1 MISSQSSN
9 VSPFQPRNYQVSNT
23 QAVDPEQQPTTSG
36 QRVQAPSV
44 PSNAPNIPGGDGNA
58 TKDIGTLLKDA
69 LKDLATDLKS
79 AGKEF
84 VDSLKQYSKDVKES
98 RPTNEPAAP
107 GASAPQPYEYYRD
120 DRGRVRDV
128 GGRFAPRG
136 IDPNLIAP
144 IGTRREDLPGGAPP
158 TPGGAGGATP
168 GAGFAGGV
176 KNTGIALGRRLL
188 GSPGGDLQ
196 SFLALAPGFS
206 RGAEGFSVAEGLARQ
221 AAAGELEAM
230 QASMLLQGSDYGGFG
245 QGVGIRSALGGRDL
259 LERFARIGMSRS
271 QAAGLIKNIAFTAG
285 GTAQGG
291 LIGGMSANNILAGT
305 VMGENIPGYFANIGG
320 FQAGLGEDARGS
332 FALEFNRDAMF
343 RGVQRTTRQAQR
355 QSGFMSLYTQNIG
368 ADRLSYN
375 QLIDAMGG
383 GSLSRGQAIFQRGAG
398 AAAGAVGGLTADFS
412 GVGASMLQADAMR
425 RAGGDRLKALELLEA
440 DQAKGGSAMY
450 RRLRGMGMSDRT
462 ARLTLAGMGL
472 STRDIQTLTTAEGVA
487 AAESDLDYET
497 DYPLIPTTTE
507 SGIDLAAEGIDR
519 MLPMSRMFAENE
531 NRRVNIGIANRGR
544 AQMKLDADL
553 RISQIMI
560 SRSAALDKGLGQLIT
575 TVEGVVKSIDALNNA
590 TRDSFVDSMRAVQ
603 DPNSDILDKVY
614 HYGKMTMIMMLN
626 TKAGI

>member
-1 MISSQSSN
+1 M
-9 VSPFQPRNYQVSNT
+9 
-23 QAVDPEQQPTTSG
+23 
-36 QRVQAPSV
+36 
-44 PSNAPNIPGGDGNA
+44 
-58 TKDIGTLLKDA
+58 
-69 LKDLATDLKS
+69 
-79 AGKEF
+79 
-84 VDSLKQYSKDVKES
+84 
-98 RPTNEPAAP
+98 
-107 GASAPQPYEYYRD
+107 
-120 DRGRVRDV
+120 
-128 GGRFAPRG
+128 
-136 IDPNLIAP
+136 
-144 IGTRREDLPGGAPP
+144 
-158 TPGGAGGATP
+158 PGGAGGTTP

-206 RGAEGFSVAEGLARQ
+206 RGAEGFSIAEGLARQ

-487 AAESDLDYET
+487 AAESELDYET
-497 DYPLIPTTTE
+497 DYPLIPTTTS
-507 SGIDLAAEGIDR
+507 SGRDLAAEGIDR

-560 SRSAALDKGLGQLIT
+560 NRSAALDKGLGQLIT

-603 DPNSDILDKVY
+603 DPNIDILDKVY